1 MFTRAGA
8 SGGVVCRER
17 SLTLSFVKSLTD
29 FVKQLSGVLSP
40 TSSNQVQAPQNQIKV
55 VPIVT
60 NSYSKRSQQFN
71 SLSTNDAVW
80 RHEINVLI

>member
-8 SGGVVCRER
+8 SGGRMQRKKPDSE
-17 SLTLSFVKSLTD
+17 FAKSLTD